1 MESET
6 KPQPKV
12 EQRTTF
18 KHASSI
24 ATIIAASSL
33 AFPGIAG
40 EQSQLSG
47 LSPDQFNAAKMAS
60 EMKPAIVQEA
70 PQTRSTPISE
80 MVDKAMRDAKSNKI
94 NAEGYGGINPNLI
107 EKPPQ
112 SNLTDEEA
120 VKRNA
125 EMKAKS
131 IGAKDTLNKG
141 VQDYKKQ
148 QGI

>member
-1 MESET
+1 MENRESQSKQILKNAT
-6 KPQPKV
+6 
-12 EQRTTF
+12 
-18 KHASSI
+18 AI
-24 ATIIAASSL
+24 ATAVGIMGIS
-33 AFPGIAG
+33 GIAG

-47 LSPDQFNAAKMAS
+47 LPPDQFNAEMARK
-60 EMKPAIVQEA
+60 MKPAIVQEA

-107 EKPPQ
+107 ETPPQ